1 MFGRKRDRVV
11 TIRVN
16 EKQYNAFLETVAK
29 FTISYTIDYPSR
41 TEKRYHTTF
50 PDKPFSRYEKYTL
63 ADLVEDSMDEFI
75 RKYNSD
81 V

>member
-1 MFGRKRDRVV
+1 MFGRKRDKVI

-29 FTISYTIDYPSR
+29 FTETYEIDFPSR
-41 TEKRYHTTF
+41 TEKRYYTKF
-50 PDKPFSRYEKYTL
+50 PDKNFSFEKYTL
-63 ADLVEDSMDEFI
+63 ADLVEEAIDDFI
-75 RKYNSD
+75 KKYKSD